1 MLLINPRM
9 ETITFAKYAYTILIF
24 YNTAGQEDYDRL
36 RRLTYPDTDIFLVAF
51 CVTSQTSF
59 ANIKEKWIPEVGHF
73 CPNTPVLLLGL
84 QCDLRGQ
91 EVNGRGYTEVPRED
105 ALQLAKDLGEEFIQ
119 YNVHCSSFTFM
130 VTTHSYD
137 ITYDITQYEDFE
149 GLKSLCIENGPG
161 SSVTLLLS

>member
-1 MLLINPRM
+1 MPLHHVYNMLLIDPRM
-9 ETITFAKYAYTILIF
+9 ETIKLITFANYAYTILIS

-36 RRLTYPDTDIFLVAF
+36 RPLTYPDTDIFLVAF

-105 ALQLAKDLGEEFIQ
+105 ALQLAKDLGEEYTVKCIA
-119 YNVHCSSFTFM
+119 VPWLLHIP
-130 VTTHSYD
+130 VTSRTCMTSHSM
-137 ITYDITQYEDFE
+137 
-149 GLKSLCIENGPG
+149 K
-161 SSVTLLLS
+161 TLRV